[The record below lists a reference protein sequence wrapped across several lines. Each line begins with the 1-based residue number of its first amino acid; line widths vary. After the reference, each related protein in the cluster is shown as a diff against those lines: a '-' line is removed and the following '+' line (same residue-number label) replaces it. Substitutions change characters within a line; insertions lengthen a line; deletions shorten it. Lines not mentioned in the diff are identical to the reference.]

1 MKNTPT
7 LATLA
12 ADLDSGRTSARK
24 LVDDC
29 LAKIADSSGEGQ
41 RAFIHVD
48 AEAAIE
54 AAEAMDRLREVKA
67 APSPYAGIP
76 ISIKDLFD
84 IKGQVT
90 RAGSRAL
97 EDSAP
102 AEADATVVARLRRA
116 GFVVIGRTNMT
127 EFAYSGIGINPHYG
141 TPKSAWQRN
150 VGHVPGGSSSGAA
163 VSVVDGMAHGALGTD
178 TGGSCRIPAAYNGI
192 VGFKPTQRRVPL
204 DGGVPL
210 SSTLDSFGPLARTV
224 ACCAVLD
231 AVLADE
237 TFVPLQPLPIK
248 GMRLAV
254 PTTVVLDELDDDV
267 ARTFERA
274 LETLSRQ
281 GALIERI
288 EVPEFLDVGVM
299 NTKGGFSA
307 AESYAWHRY
316 LIAGSGDVYD
326 PRVSVR
332 ILRGES
338 ISAADYID
346 LLNARKSLIAR
357 AEKRI
362 APYDALVLPTTA
374 NTPPRIADLADDK
387 AFTKAN
393 LLSLRNCTLINMI
406 DGCAI
411 SLPAHR
417 EGEVPVGLMLA
428 AAGGSDRRI
437 FEWPQEWRPRSVF
450 DLAFTID
457 AQGTTTPLT
466 LAIDQAVIAGWT
478 GRDPVAR
485 DKHIAELEAIGI
497 ARPASTPI
505 YYRVSARRLVITDS
519 IEVCGGDSSGEVEFV
534 LIGWQ
539 GRIFVGVGSD
549 HTDRKVETYS
559 VTVSKQMCDK
569 PMAPVL
575 WELED
580 VIGHWDRMILRSYA
594 LIDGARVLYQEGTL
608 DAMLP
613 VADLIRARFRRQGPA
628 RRLRH
633 VRRHFCRQGRHQ
645 ARQPVRI

>member
-1 MKNTPT
+1 MKNAPT
-7 LATLA
+7 LAALA
-12 ADLDSGRTSARK
+12 DDLASGRTSARK
-24 LVDDC
+24 LVDGC
-29 LAKIADSSGEGQ
+29 LAKIADSAGEGA

-67 APSPYAGIP
+67 APSRFAGIP

-84 IKGQVT
+84 IRGQVT

-97 EDSAP
+97 GDSAP
-102 AEADATVVARLRRA
+102 AEADAPAVARLRRA

-127 EFAYSGIGINPHYG
+127 EFAYSGMGINPHYG
-141 TPKSAWQRN
+141 TPKGAWQRS

-204 DGGVPL
+204 DGAVPL
-210 SSTLDSFGPLARTV
+210 SSTLDSIGPLARTV
-224 ACCAVLD
+224 ACCAALD

-237 TFVPLQPLPIK
+237 TFVPLQPRPIN

-254 PTTVVLDELDDDV
+254 PTTVALDDLDDEV

-299 NTKGGFSA
+299 NTKGGFAA

-316 LIAGSGDVYD
+316 LIASKGDVYD
-326 PRVSVR
+326 PRVSLR
-332 ILRGES
+332 IMRGES

-346 LLNARKSLIAR
+346 LLVTRKSMIER
-357 AEKRI
+357 ATVRL
-362 APYDALVLPTTA
+362 APYDALIMPTTA
-374 NTPPRIADLADDK
+374 NTPPVIADLADDK

-411 SLPAHR
+411 SLPCHR

-428 AAGGSDRRI
+428 ASGGADRRI
-437 FEWPQEWRPRSVF
+437 FE
-450 DLAFTID
+450 LAAGMED
-457 AQGTTTPLT
+457 A
-466 LAIDQAVIAGWT
+466 I
-478 GRDPVAR
+478 
-485 DKHIAELEAIGI
+485 
-497 ARPASTPI
+497 
-505 YYRVSARRLVITDS
+505 RV
-519 IEVCGGDSSGEVEFV
+519 
-534 LIGWQ
+534 
-539 GRIFVGVGSD
+539 
-549 HTDRKVETYS
+549 
-559 VTVSKQMCDK
+559 
-569 PMAPVL
+569 
-575 WELED
+575 
-580 VIGHWDRMILRSYA
+580 
-594 LIDGARVLYQEGTL
+594 
-608 DAMLP
+608 
-613 VADLIRARFRRQGPA
+613 
-628 RRLRH
+628 
-633 VRRHFCRQGRHQ
+633 
-645 ARQPVRI
+645 

>member
-12 ADLDSGRTSARK
+12 DDLASGRTSARK

-29 LAKIADSSGEGQ
+29 LARIGDASGEGV

-76 ISIKDLFD
+76 VSIKDLFD
-84 IKGQVT
+84 IRGQVT

-116 GFVVIGRTNMT
+116 GFIVIGRTNMT
-127 EFAYSGIGINPHYG
+127 EFAYSGIGINPHFG
-141 TPKSAWQRN
+141 TPKGTWNRS

-163 VSVVDGMAHGALGTD
+163 VSVADGMAHGALGTD

-210 SSTLDSFGPLARTV
+210 SFTLDSFGPLARTV
-224 ACCAVLD
+224 GCCAVLD
-231 AVLADE
+231 SVLADE
-237 TFVPLQPLPIK
+237 TLVPLPPRPIK

-254 PTTVVLDELDDDV
+254 PTTVALDDLDEAV
-267 ARTFERA
+267 AKTFERA

-288 EVPEFLDVGVM
+288 AVPEFLDVGVM
-299 NTKGGFSA
+299 GAKGGFAA

-316 LIAGSGDVYD
+316 LLVSKGDIYD
-326 PRVSVR
+326 PRVSSR
-332 ILRGES
+332 ILRGEA
-338 ISAADYID
+338 ISSADYID
-346 LLNARKSLIAR
+346 LLGARRSLIAR
-357 AEKRI
+357 ATVRL
-362 APYDALVLPTTA
+362 APYDALVMPTTA
-374 NTPPRIADLADDK
+374 NTPPVIADLADDK
-387 AFTKAN
+387 AFAKAN

-411 SLPAHR
+411 SLPCHR

-428 AAGGSDRRI
+428 GAGGLDRRI
-437 FEWPQEWRPRSVF
+437 FE
-450 DLAFTID
+450 LA
-457 AQGTTTPLT
+457 AGMEA
-466 LAIDQAVIAGWT
+466 AI
-478 GRDPVAR
+478 
-485 DKHIAELEAIGI
+485 
-497 ARPASTPI
+497 
-505 YYRVSARRLVITDS
+505 RV
-519 IEVCGGDSSGEVEFV
+519 
-534 LIGWQ
+534 
-539 GRIFVGVGSD
+539 
-549 HTDRKVETYS
+549 
-559 VTVSKQMCDK
+559 
-569 PMAPVL
+569 
-575 WELED
+575 
-580 VIGHWDRMILRSYA
+580 
-594 LIDGARVLYQEGTL
+594 
-608 DAMLP
+608 
-613 VADLIRARFRRQGPA
+613 
-628 RRLRH
+628 
-633 VRRHFCRQGRHQ
+633 
-645 ARQPVRI
+645 